1 MFNTPDPAWK
11 TNPDIVADESAAE
24 RYVWDDEEEEEVRFR
39 EAQRFEQGDE
49 VTVLWA
55 DVPYIGTVFNPL
67 IDDYYYVLVREIHF
81 PIMVHES
88 AMKPTGRHFELP
100 LEVNE

>member
-1 MFNTPDPAWK
+1 MA
-11 TNPDIVADESAAE
+11 ES
-24 RYVWDDEEEEEVRFR
+24 R
-39 EAQRFEQGDE
+39 ETRHFEQGDE
-49 VTVLWA
+49 VMVLWA

-67 IDDYYYVLVREIHF
+67 LDDYYYVLVREIHF